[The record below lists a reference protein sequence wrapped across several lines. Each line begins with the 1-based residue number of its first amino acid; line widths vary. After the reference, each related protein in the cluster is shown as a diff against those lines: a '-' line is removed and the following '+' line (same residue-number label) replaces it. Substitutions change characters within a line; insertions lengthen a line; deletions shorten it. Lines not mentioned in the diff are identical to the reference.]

1 MLTLPVIDKQ
11 ALHVAEIDLNGLPR
25 RFMNPGE
32 LEVLV
37 ALLRTISPRVV
48 VEFGCNEGRTAAA
61 VLRNVKSV
69 TQYVGIDVPHG
80 YVTEKLVQ
88 RNEVPLRP
96 GHLALGDERFSI
108 FLPAKGSQ
116 SLTPADLPPV
126 VDAVFIDGDHGY
138 RGVMHDTMLAKAVV
152 RGGGLIIWHDYHD
165 LGTVDVRE
173 ALHDLAG
180 SGQTIWNVAGTWIA
194 VQRVGIDDRGPR
206 AKWLQREEERPEV
219 VLTGSLF

>member
-1 MLTLPVIDKQ
+1 MLTLPTIPYTFAAIDW
-11 ALHVAEIDLNGLPR
+11 NGLPR
-25 RFMNPGE
+25 RFMNAGE
-32 LEVLV
+32 LECLI
-37 ALLRTISPRVV
+37 ALLRSVTPRVV

-61 VLRNVKSV
+61 ILRNVRSV
-69 TQYVGIDVPHG
+69 TQYVGVDVPHG

-108 FLPAKGSQ
+108 LLPKGGSQ
-116 SLTPADLPPV
+116 SLIAADLPPV

-152 RGGGLIIWHDYHD
+152 REGGLILWHDYHD

-180 SGQTIWNVAGTWIA
+180 SGQTIWNVKGTWIA
-194 VQRVGIDDRGPR
+194 LQRVGIDDRQAA

-219 VLTGSLF
+219 ALTGSLF